1 MNNGQ
6 AIAEWQLSISSPPLS
21 HILSAFYFLLTDV
34 AASLLGIGLG
44 IKPTKEKKKA
54 LPYTIPIGT
63 HTYHKFTLI
72 YLQFPPL
79 AVELTVWISLHYNT
93 FFILNPVGSFC

>member
-44 IKPTKEKKKA
+44 MIKPTKEKKKA

-63 HTYHKFTLI
+63 HIPQIHFDLSTISAPSGGVDSMDKSTL
-72 YLQFPPL
+72 
-79 AVELTVWISLHYNT
+79 
-93 FFILNPVGSFC
+93 

>member
-1 MNNGQ
+1 M
-6 AIAEWQLSISSPPLS
+6 AAFDFFTSSQP
-21 HILSAFYFLLTDV
+21 HTAFYFLLTDV

-44 IKPTKEKKKA
+44 MIKPTKEKKKA

-72 YLQFPPL
+72 YLS
-79 AVELTVWISLHYNT
+79 TVSAPSGGVDSMDKSTL
-93 FFILNPVGSFC
+93 

>member
-1 MNNGQ
+1 M
-6 AIAEWQLSISSPPLS
+6 AAFDFFTSSQP
-21 HILSAFYFLLTDV
+21 HTAFYFLLTDV

-44 IKPTKEKKKA
+44 MIKPTKEKKKA

-79 AVELTVWISLHYNT
+79 ALVELTIWISIQD
-93 FFILNPVGSFC
+93 ILYIESPWFLLLNRTIY